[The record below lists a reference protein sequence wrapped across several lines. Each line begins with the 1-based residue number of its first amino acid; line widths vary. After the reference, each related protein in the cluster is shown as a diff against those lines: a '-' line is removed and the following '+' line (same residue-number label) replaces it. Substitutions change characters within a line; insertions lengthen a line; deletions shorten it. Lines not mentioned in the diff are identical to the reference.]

1 MAESGERRMLFDI
14 RGRRKHVVRVV
25 YAILALLMGASL
37 FLVVGPFSIG
47 NLIGNGG
54 TTSAA
59 KVSQERSERIE
70 QKLRREPESEA
81 LLLALTRSRI
91 AASNSLT
98 EVSSETGATVH
109 TPEGIQELERGIEAW
124 GSYLK
129 QSKGPQASAA
139 LLVAQ
144 SYFSLAEYLAASG
157 AGLEEVVENIE
168 GAAKTQRL
176 AAEAQ
181 PTINSLTT
189 QAIYEYYA
197 GNFAAGDKAVKQA
210 EAKAPSKAEAK
221 EVGKQMAE
229 FRERGKAFEKQK
241 KEAEKEEAKFGKER
255 LQNPLGG
262 LSGSTGSLGE

>member
-47 NLIGNGG
+47 NLIGNGS

-59 KVSQERSERIE
+59 KVLQEQAERTE
-70 QKLRREPESEA
+70 QKLRREPESET
-81 LLLALTRSRI
+81 LLLALTRSRVS
-91 AASNSLT
+91 AGNSLT
-98 EVSSETGATVH
+98 EVNSETGATET
-109 TPEGIQELERGIEAW
+109 TPEGRQELQRGIEAW

-129 QSKGPQASAA
+129 QTKEPKANMA
-139 LLVAQ
+139 LLVSQA
-144 SYFSLAEYLAASG
+144 YFSLANTAS
-157 AGLEEVVENIE
+157 GLEEVVENVE
-168 GAAKTQRL
+168 GAAKTQRI

-189 QAIYEYYA
+189 LAIYEYYA
-197 GNFAAGDKAVKQA
+197 GNFAAADKAVSEA
-210 EAKAPSKAEAK
+210 EAKAPSKSEAK
-221 EVGKQMAE
+221 EISKQMAE
-229 FRERGKAFEKQK
+229 YRKRGKEFEALKTK
-241 KEAEKEEAKFGKER
+241 AAKEEAKFGKER

>member
-1 MAESGERRMLFDI
+1 MAENGERRMLFDI

-47 NLIGNGG
+47 NLIGNGS

-59 KVSQERSERIE
+59 KVLQEQAERTE
-70 QKLRREPESEA
+70 QKLRREPENEA
-81 LLLALTRSRI
+81 LLLALTRERVS
-91 AASNSLT
+91 ASNSLT
-98 EVSSETGATVH
+98 EVNSETGATVL
-109 TPEGIQELERGIEAW
+109 TPEGRQELERGIEAW

-129 QSKGPQASAA
+129 QSKEPRANTA
-139 LLVAQ
+139 LLVSQ
-144 SYFSLAEYLAASG
+144 GYFSLAESSASI
-157 AGLEEVVENIE
+157 AEAVENVE
-168 GAAKTQRL
+168 GAAKTQRI

-189 QAIYEYYA
+189 LAIYEYYS

-229 FRERGKAFEKQK
+229 FRKRGEAFAKQK
-241 KEAEKEEAKFGKER
+241 KEVEKAEAKSGKER

-262 LSGSTGSLGE
+262 LAGSTGTLGE

>member
-37 FLVVGPFSIG
+37 FLVVGPFSLG
-47 NLIGNGG
+47 NLIGNGS

-59 KVSQERSERIE
+59 KVLQEKSERTE
-70 QKLRREPESEA
+70 QKLRREPENEA
-81 LLLALTRSRI
+81 LLLALTRSRVT
-91 AASNSLT
+91 AANSLT
-98 EVSSETGATVH
+98 EVNSETGATVI
-109 TPEGIQELERGIEAW
+109 TPEGRQELQRGIEAW
-124 GSYLK
+124 DSYLK
-129 QSKGPQASAA
+129 QASEPKGNTA
-139 LLVAQ
+139 LLVSQ
-144 SYFSLAEYLAASG
+144 GYFSLAESSTT
-157 AGLEEVVENIE
+157 LEEAIENIE
-168 GAAKTQRL
+168 GAAKTQRI

-189 QAIYEYYA
+189 LAIYEYYA
-197 GNFAAGDKAVKQA
+197 GDFAAGDKAVSEA

-229 FRERGKAFEKQK
+229 YRKRGKAFAAQK
-241 KEAEKEEAKFGKER
+241 KQAEKEEAKFGKER

>member
-37 FLVVGPFSIG
+37 FLVVGPFSLG
-47 NLIGNGG
+47 NLIGNGS

-59 KVSQERSERIE
+59 KVLQEQAERTE

-81 LLLALTRSRI
+81 LLLALTRQRVS
-91 AASNSLT
+91 AANSLT
-98 EVSSETGATVH
+98 EVNSETGATEL
-109 TPEGIQELERGIEAW
+109 TQEGRQELERGVEAW

-129 QSKGPQASAA
+129 QTSEPKANTA
-139 LLVAQ
+139 LLV
-144 SYFSLAEYLAASG
+144 SSGYFRLAESSATF
-157 AGLEEVVENIE
+157 EEAVENVE
-168 GAAKTQRL
+168 GAAKTQRV

-181 PTINSLTT
+181 PTVNSLTT
-189 QAIYEYYA
+189 LAIYEYYA

-221 EVGKQMAE
+221 EIGKQMGE
-229 FRERGKAFEKQK
+229 YRKRGKEFEVQK
-241 KEAEKEEAKFGKER
+241 KQVEKEEAKFGKER

-262 LSGSTGSLGE
+262 LGGSTGLGE